1 MTETTMKEAR
11 LFGKLLPTHPDI
23 LPVLEEIRENYNIK
37 DIKPED
43 DSLKELLEF
52 GLDID
57 WDAVHAEIL
66 ERLKESDLL
75 PEKAKDAYNSYHK
88 VKTIGLVDPEL
99 DKLSEEFKNGLIFLI
114 DLLLK
119 QYEPI
124 FASFDAVFQKIAGNC
139 IVAVGT
145 TTTRALEGAYE
156 AVLSG
161 EGWVGEVNIF
171 ITPGYDF
178 EVIDA
183 LITNFHLPKST
194 LLALVSAFVGREEA
208 LLCYKEAVKKK
219 YRFFSFGDAMFLR

>member
-1 MTETTMKEAR
+1 MTETTMKEAQ

-99 DKLSEEFKNGLIFLI
+99 DKLSEEFKNGLNFLI

-139 IVAVGT
+139 IVYLLTGEAIEVPEDWFAHVDVMDFLGEKILYSMSNQ
-145 TTTRALEGAYE
+145 AANPDEVAEMLKAKKPQNSFYLEYQK
-156 AVLSG
+156 S
-161 EGWVGEVNIF
+161 
-171 ITPGYDF
+171 
-178 EVIDA
+178 DA
-183 LITNFHLPKST
+183 LM
-194 LLALVSAFVGREEA
+194 G
-208 LLCYKEAVKKK
+208 
-219 YRFFSFGDAMFLR
+219 FFA

>member
-99 DKLSEEFKNGLIFLI
+99 DKLSE
-114 DLLLK
+114 
-119 QYEPI
+119 
-124 FASFDAVFQKIAGNC
+124 
-139 IVAVGT
+139 
-145 TTTRALEGAYE
+145 
-156 AVLSG
+156 
-161 EGWVGEVNIF
+161 
-171 ITPGYDF
+171 
-178 EVIDA
+178 
-183 LITNFHLPKST
+183 
-194 LLALVSAFVGREEA
+194 
-208 LLCYKEAVKKK
+208 
-219 YRFFSFGDAMFLR
+219 

>member
-99 DKLSEEFKNGLIFLI
+99 DKLSEEFKNGLNFLI

-139 IVAVGT
+139 IVYLLTGEAIEVPEDWFAHVDVMDFLGEKILYSMSNQ
-145 TTTRALEGAYE
+145 AANPDEVAEMLKAKKPQNSFYLEYQK
-156 AVLSG
+156 S
-161 EGWVGEVNIF
+161 
-171 ITPGYDF
+171 
-178 EVIDA
+178 DA
-183 LITNFHLPKST
+183 LM
-194 LLALVSAFVGREEA
+194 G
-208 LLCYKEAVKKK
+208 
-219 YRFFSFGDAMFLR
+219 FFA